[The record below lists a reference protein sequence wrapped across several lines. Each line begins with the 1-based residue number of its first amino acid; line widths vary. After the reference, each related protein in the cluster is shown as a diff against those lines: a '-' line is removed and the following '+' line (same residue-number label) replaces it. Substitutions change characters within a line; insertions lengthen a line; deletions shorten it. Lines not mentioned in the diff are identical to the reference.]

1 MKNRT
6 ILSSLFLAAVFVI
19 GVMAGHLHAAQPHM
33 QSALKHLRSAR
44 HELEA
49 ATADKG
55 GHREKAIGIV
65 GRAIG
70 ETEAGIEYG
79 RGN

>member
-33 QSALKHLRSAR
+33 QSALKHLRGAR
-44 HELEA
+44 QELEA

-55 GHREKAIGIV
+55 GHRERAIGIV
-65 GRAIG
+65 GRAIS

-79 RGN
+79 RR